1 MLSTKYKT
9 FMKWDYRQS
18 LPKNIRFGNSKDRKD
33 KPHKSEGVG
42 NSSLVNLSVMMKNE
56 KLPETRQ

>member
-18 LPKNIRFGNSKDRKD
+18 LPKNIRIGHVKDRKD

-42 NSSLVNLSVMMKNE
+42 NSSLVNLSVMMTN
-56 KLPETRQ
+56 